1 MEGARAAEW
10 NGVYNYSGSTGRFVR
25 VSPITHDAQQ
35 PQQHMQQETGEEEDE
50 EEEEQSL
57 YRNGGGEWRL
67 AVFGQKLA
75 YISKTISKTAPPLDG
90 WVVPPHS
97 SGSAP
102 VVGVAPAPHL
112 VVTPY

>member
-1 MEGARAAEW
+1 MEGAGAAAW
-10 NGVYNYSGSTGRFVR
+10 NGVYNYSSGTGRFVR
-25 VSPITHDAQQ
+25 VSAITHDAQQ
-35 PQQHMQQETGEEEDE
+35 HRQQQEETAEEEH
-50 EEEEQSL
+50 SL
-57 YRNGGGEWRL
+57 YSNGGGEWRL

-75 YISKTISKTAPPLDG
+75 YISKTISKTTPPLDG

-112 VVTPY
+112 VVTP